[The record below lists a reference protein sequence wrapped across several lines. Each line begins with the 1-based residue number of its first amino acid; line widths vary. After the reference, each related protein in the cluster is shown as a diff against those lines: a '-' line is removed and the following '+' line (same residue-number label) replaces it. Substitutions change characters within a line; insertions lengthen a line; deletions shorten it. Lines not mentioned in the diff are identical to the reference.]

1 LAHVSRNIF
10 TDSDILFVFLLTNV
24 LIVRR
29 FGLKRLLNALNVNVN
44 IFTIYY
50 EAFIQRNTQVG
61 LNDESTRSK

>member
-1 LAHVSRNIF
+1 MNIF